1 MAGIIIKADEDGI
14 SILNS
19 MADGVDEGADSI
31 VEQTDTLLDDV
42 TQYPAL
48 GPHMDSIKRLVTLI
62 QEETK
67 NTSAPARVVAEKLRQ
82 KAKDYQDWIDD
93 DLFGSA
99 GN

>member
-1 MAGIIIKADEDGI
+1 MGIIIKANEEGI

-19 MADGVDEGADSI
+19 MANGVEEGADSI
-31 VEQTDTLLDDV
+31 VEQTEALLDNV

-48 GPHMDSIKRLVTLI
+48 GPHISSIKRLVTLI

-67 NTSAPARVVAEKLRQ
+67 NTSAPARVVAKKLRE

-93 DLFGSA
+93 DLFGNA